1 MTKGAFEMRASK
13 LLTTALAVCLLTAM
27 SAQAQPL
34 PPAALYTDPPADAAA
49 PARMA
54 VVKIPTGGLFVNG
67 VVFVPPGAGPH
78 PTAILMHGLPG
89 NEKNLDLAQILRRA
103 GWTVVTF
110 NYRGSWGS
118 PGQFRFANVLDDA
131 KAALAFARDPAN
143 AGPLQIDPARIV
155 IAGHSMGG
163 WATLQTASQT
173 KGLMGVI
180 GISAAD
186 MGARSGAARPGLVTM
201 MNGNMESLAGVTSE
215 QMADEI
221 IAKGGDW
228 TFAKTA
234 PGLAAAPLLLT
245 SSDDG
250 LGPASTALA
259 ATVRQA
265 GGKVDEVH
273 IATDHSYS
281 GKRVALASAILTWL
295 AGLPGA
301 PKP

>member
-1 MTKGAFEMRASK
+1 MRPSTFLVTVIAACGLGAMPAAGQS
-13 LLTTALAVCLLTAM
+13 
-27 SAQAQPL
+27 Q
-34 PPAALYTDPPADAAA
+34 PPAAIYTDPPTDAAA

-54 VVKIPTGGLFVNG
+54 VVKIPTGGTFMNG
-67 VVFVPPGAGPH
+67 VVFVPAGAGPH
-78 PTAILMHGLPG
+78 PTVILMHGLPG

-118 PGQFRFANVLDDA
+118 SGQFRFANVLDDA

-143 AGPLQIDPARIV
+143 AGPLQIDPVRIV
-155 IAGHSMGG
+155 LAGHSMGG
-163 WATLQTASQT
+163 WAALQTAGQA

-180 GISAAD
+180 GISSAD
-186 MGARSGAARPGLVTM
+186 MGARGGSARPGLVAM
-201 MNGNMESLAGVTSE
+201 MSGNMESLAGVTAE

-221 IAKGGDW
+221 IAKGADW
-228 TFAKTA
+228 TFAKAA
-234 PGLAAAPLLLT
+234 PGLNAAPLLLT

-250 LGPASTALA
+250 LGPASQALA
-259 ATVRQA
+259 ATVRQS
-265 GGKVDEVH
+265 GGKVEEVH

-281 GKRVALASAILTWL
+281 GKRVALASAVLNWL

>member
-1 MTKGAFEMRASK
+1 MRGSTR
-13 LLTTALAVCLLTAM
+13 LTAAIAVCLLGAI

-34 PPAALYTDPPADAAA
+34 PPAAVYTDPPADAAA

-54 VVKIPTGGLFVNG
+54 VVKIPTGDTFANG
-67 VVFVPPGAGPH
+67 VVMVPPGAGPH
-78 PTAILMHGLPG
+78 PTVILMHGLPG

-118 PGQFRFANVLDDA
+118 PGQFRFGNVLEDA

-155 IAGHSMGG
+155 LAGHSMGG
-163 WATLQTASQT
+163 WATLQTAAQT
-173 KGLMGVI
+173 KGLLGVI

-186 MGARSGAARPGLVTM
+186 MGARGGAARPGLVTM
-201 MNGNMESLAGVTSE
+201 MAGNMESLVGVTPE

-221 IAKGGDW
+221 IAKGSGW
-228 TFAKTA
+228 TFAKAA
-234 PGLAAAPLLLT
+234 PGLATAPLLLT

-250 LGPASTALA
+250 LGPASQALA
-259 ATVRQA
+259 ATVRQS

-281 GKRVALASAILTWL
+281 GKRIALASAILNWL
-295 AGLPGA
+295 AGLQGA